1 MWAIALC
8 HHPKSDLYNT
18 PDKDIRVFDMVKDKS
33 FKLDDYKEHIELFKE
48 MSLSQAQKSLIAWDG
63 RLKER
68 DKFLRDQEYHFGY
81 TESNEELSKEFKS
94 NVKELD
100 EMLGR
105 TAKLY
110 GEYFKIKKRTI

>member
-48 MSLSQAQKSLIAWDG
+48 MSLLYNKIFTHNYQ
-63 RLKER
+63 
-68 DKFLRDQEYHFGY
+68 FLSRY
-81 TESNEELSKEFKS
+81 
-94 NVKELD
+94 
-100 EMLGR
+100 
-105 TAKLY
+105 
-110 GEYFKIKKRTI
+110 